1 MHESGAMADLAR
13 WIVRRNN
20 GGAWFYWIAAASVLN
35 SLLAAAHVDWAV
47 FIGLGITRLID
58 GLAIALSGTARTP
71 VYAII
76 LDVLVA
82 AAFFFFGRAAR
93 ARRLGI
99 FAIAVAL
106 YALDGLIFI
115 WAADWL
121 ALAFHG
127 FVIFG
132 LLSGWR
138 AAPAPRTLDP
148 VVTAA

>member
-35 SLLAAAHVDWAV
+35 SLLAAAHVDWAG

-58 GLAIALSGTARTP
+58 GLAIALSGTVRTP
-71 VYAII
+71 LYAII

-82 AAFFFFGRAAR
+82 VAFFLFGRAAR
-93 ARRLGI
+93 ARRLAI

-115 WAADWL
+115 LAADWL
-121 ALAFHG
+121 AIAFHG

-138 AAPAPRTLDP
+138 AAHAPRTLDP
-148 VVTAA
+148 IVTAA